1 MMPNYNFVLICLGI
15 ATIIFA
21 LAFAFHI
28 VVDIMDEHMEK
39 KKRGKI

>member
-1 MMPNYNFVLICLGI
+1 MTPNYNFVLICLGI

-28 VVDIMDEHMEK
+28 VMDTIDEHMEK
-39 KKRGKI
+39 KKQGKI